1 MFRVR
6 FHLYLDPLSLLLL
19 LLPLLLLLLLPLL
32 LLGLLL
38 LSLRAV
44 TLTDGGATGV
54 IPPVNLDLSHNVY
67 LRYMFPSLLYSNLTL
82 L

>member
-1 MFRVR
+1 MLCFRL
-6 FHLYLDPLSLLLL
+6 HIYLDPLSLLLL

-38 LSLRAV
+38 LSLLTV

-54 IPPVNLDLSHNVY
+54 IPPVN
-67 LRYMFPSLLYSNLTL
+67 
-82 L
+82 